1 MALNFDASNS
11 PEVVS
16 DSYCSSIV
24 NNQNIPLP
32 SINVGESCLIDGK
45 HYSQGDYNQLRRNNL
60 NMFEEKYMQVLNDNS
75 LNEYQR
81 HNQLSCIMNK
91 LMDNIVTV
99 TQHNDSSFRRNQA
112 LENLIEQNKI
122 NLEKNEDQLL
132 LNKDIQ
138 LVKDHR
144 VLSSEARNKKIDMYY
159 IIMVSLIVGII
170 IVILIL
176 QNFVL

>member
-1 MALNFDASNS
+1 MASSFNAAISPQLISN
-11 PEVVS
+11 
-16 DSYCSSIV
+16 CSSVTDNIPTPSYNVSETCIV
-24 NNQNIPLP
+24 NNN
-32 SINVGESCLIDGK
+32 K
-45 HYSQGDYNQLRRNNL
+45 YSQGDYNQLRKNNL
-60 NMFEEKYMQVLNDNS
+60 NMFEQKYMQVLNDNT

-81 HNQLSCIMNK
+81 HSNLACVMNK

-99 TQHNDSSFRRNQA
+99 SQQNNTRFMSNQG

-122 NLEKNEDQLL
+122 NIDANQDKLL
-132 LNKDIQ
+132 LNKDIK

-144 VLSSEARNKKIDMYY
+144 VASSDKRKKRIELYY
-159 IIMVSLIVGII
+159 IIMVALIVGIV